1 MCFLTDQDVY
11 QITTRKLIEWGH
23 DVITAKML
31 GTQRASDRDL
41 LSKAN
46 ETERLF
52 LTRDKDFGA
61 LVFLEERLSKGV
73 ILLRTEPQ
81 TLDEVHHQPQRLIE
95 KHSERQLHKLFCVVE
110 ENRYRI
116 RRLSNL

>member
-1 MCFLTDQDVY
+1 MRFLIDQDVY
-11 QITTRKLIEWGH
+11 QMTTLKLIQWGH
-23 DVITAKML
+23 DLITAKQVGM
-31 GTQRASDRDL
+31 QRASDRDL
-41 LSKAN
+41 LKKAN

-81 TLDEVHHQPQRLIE
+81 TLDKVHHQLQRLIE
-95 KHSERQLHKLFCVVE
+95 KYSERQLQKLFCVVE
-110 ENRYRI
+110 KNRYRI
-116 RRLSNL
+116 RRLSNP

>member
-1 MCFLTDQDVY
+1 MKIEVKEKIKEFNQL
-11 QITTRKLIEWGH
+11 IKLINN
-23 DVITAKML
+23 ITFE
-31 GTQRASDRDL
+31 TNIFINNDSIFI
-41 LSKAN
+41 KATDDSN
-46 ETERLF
+46 IMMVQ
-52 LTRDKDFGA
+52 LTIDKDFGE

-81 TLDEVHHQPQRLIE
+81 TLDKVNHQLQRLIE
-95 KHSERQLHKLFCVVE
+95 KHSERQLQKLFCVIE

>member
-1 MCFLTDQDVY
+1 MRFLTDQDVY
-11 QITTRKLIEWGH
+11 QITTLKLIQWGH
-23 DVITAKML
+23 DVITAKLL
-31 GTQRASDRDL
+31 GMQRASDRDL
-41 LSKAN
+41 LRKAN

-81 TLDEVHHQPQRLIE
+81 TLDKVNHQLQRLIE
-95 KHSERQLHKLFCVVE
+95 KHSERQLQKLFCVIE